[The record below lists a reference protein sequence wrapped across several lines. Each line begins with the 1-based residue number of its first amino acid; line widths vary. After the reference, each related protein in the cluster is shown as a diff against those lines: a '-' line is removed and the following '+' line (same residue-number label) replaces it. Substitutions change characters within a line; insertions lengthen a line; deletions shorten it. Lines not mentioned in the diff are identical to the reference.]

1 MQFFIRILQ
10 RFFKTALYRQKL
22 PQICHKVHILQMF
35 LFLCAIIFTFSKKLM
50 FWILADSCVAFSQ
63 GFYPKI
69 PKRFFECKGF

>member
-1 MQFFIRILQ
+1 MPQSAYFANVFISLCYN
-10 RFFKTALYRQKL
+10 F
-22 PQICHKVHILQMF
+22 HIFQ
-35 LFLCAIIFTFSKKLM
+35 KLM